1 MSESGRGIDRFGVG
15 VAAPAADHAT
25 GTTDWLFERW
35 DADQTS
41 WAIRRSGL
49 AAPQG
54 ADFYRLGIKPYSVTE
69 HHGNLIVN
77 AGWTRMLNLTTAAG
91 GQALTATS
99 GRIGA
104 GNSATAAA
112 DTQTDLQ
119 AAAGAANRWFQILA
133 TGPTVSVDQL
143 IMSAAFGTADGNF
156 AWQEFG
162 IDIGTP
168 TVTSSAVVNATL
180 LNRAVS
186 SQGTKASG
194 QTWTATATISF
205 T

>member
-1 MSESGRGIDRFGVG
+1 VSESGRGSDLFGIG
-15 VAAPAADHAT
+15 VAAPVAEHAT

-35 DADQTS
+35 DADQTR

-49 AAPQG
+49 AAPTG
-54 ADFYRLGIKPYSVTE
+54 ADFHRLRIKPYSTTE

-77 AGWTRMLNLTTAAG
+77 AGWTRILNLATAAG

-119 AAAGAANRWFQILA
+119 AAAGSANRWFQVLA

-168 TVTSSAVVNATL
+168 TVTSGNTVNATL

-186 SQGTKASG
+186 AQGTKASG

>member
-1 MSESGRGIDRFGVG
+1 MSESGHGLDRIGVG
-15 VAAPAADHAT
+15 VVAPIHDSGRA
-25 GTTDWLFERW
+25 TTDWLFERW
-35 DADQTS
+35 DEDQTL
-41 WAIRRSGL
+41 WAIRRSGV
-49 AAPQG
+49 AAPVG
-54 ADFYRLGIKPYSVTE
+54 EDFHRLKIKPYSVTE

-77 AGWTRMLNLTTAAG
+77 AGWTRILNLATASG

-104 GNSATAAA
+104 GNSSAAAA

-119 AAAGAANRWFQILA
+119 AAAGSANRWFQILS
-133 TGPTVSVDQL
+133 TGPTVSTDQL

-156 AWQEFG
+156 TWAEFG

-168 TVTSSAVVNATL
+168 TVTSGNTVNATL

-186 SQGTKASG
+186 AQGTKASG
-194 QTWTATATISF
+194 QTWTATATVTF

>member
-1 MSESGRGIDRFGVG
+1 VSERGRGTDQVGVG
-15 VAAPAADHAT
+15 VAAPVAEHAT

-35 DADQTS
+35 DEDQTR
-41 WAIRRSGL
+41 WAVRRSGL

-54 ADFYRLGIKPYSVTE
+54 ADFHRLKIAPYSVTE

-77 AGWTRMLNLTTAAG
+77 AGWTRILNLATAGG

-104 GNSATAAA
+104 GNSSTAAA

-119 AAAGAANRWFQILA
+119 AAAGAANRWFQVLS
-133 TGPTVSVDQL
+133 TGPTVSVDQITL
-143 IMSAAFGTADGNF
+143 AAAFGTADGNF
-156 AWQEFG
+156 VWAEFG

-186 SQGTKASG
+186 AQGTKASG
-194 QTWTATATISF
+194 QTWTATATLTF